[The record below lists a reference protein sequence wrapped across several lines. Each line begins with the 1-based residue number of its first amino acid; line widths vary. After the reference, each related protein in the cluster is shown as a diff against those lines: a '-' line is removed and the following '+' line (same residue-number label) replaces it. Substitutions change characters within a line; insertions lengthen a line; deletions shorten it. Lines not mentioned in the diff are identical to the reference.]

1 MIIYLNVRLSSYR
14 YEQEMKLKRER
25 SKEEKVKYNKELA
38 MKWQQWDR
46 EVSCRV
52 KSMQGSNSRV
62 NL

>member
-1 MIIYLNVRLSSYR
+1 MNWSMIIYLNVRLSSYR
-14 YEQEMKLKRER
+14 YEQDMKLKRER
-25 SKEEKVKYNKELA
+25 SKEEQVQCNKELA

-52 KSMQGSNSRV
+52 

>member
-14 YEQEMKLKRER
+14 YEQDMKLKRER
-25 SKEEKVKYNKELA
+25 SKEEQIQYNKELA
-38 MKWQQWDR
+38 IKWDR

-52 KSMQGSNSRV
+52 

>member
-14 YEQEMKLKRER
+14 YEQDMKLKRER
-25 SKEEKVKYNKELA
+25 SKEELS

-52 KSMQGSNSRV
+52 KQGYLIVKFPV
-62 NL
+62 NARQPL